1 MTLRILGSLRLS
13 VDTDDSTAIP
23 RQKEHVQHW
32 VDAPGRDAKVVAW
45 ATDTDVSGGLHPFKR
60 PDLGKW
66 FDDNHKGLWDVL
78 CVMKVDRLSRRVAH
92 FSEIVQWCQEN
103 GKIIVSTQEGIDMS
117 TPMGKMFAQILAVFA
132 EGELDTIKSRA
143 LDAVQTRL
151 AAGMWVA
158 GLPPF
163 GYEIVQVGKGQG
175 KRLEPLDHYMELAQE
190 IATKVLDGESLRSIS
205 RDLAARGEPTWLSRI
220 QPNSKRA
227 QESKWSNSSI
237 RGMMLNPK
245 IAGLYTYKGEIVED
259 AEGNPRMITDK
270 PLLDLVTWNKV
281 VLKLRDNQAFGPQ
294 VTKSK
299 AMLVGV
305 SMCGS
310 CGGPLTKAVYT
321 NRKPAKGDRPAKEW
335 HYSRY
340 KCSRHKVQGTCE
352 SAAAVA
358 SADLEGEFTKVF
370 LEHMGHLPE
379 ARELAADLH
388 DPSGD
393 ILATQSRLERL
404 KADFGAGKYDTT
416 EKEEVYWSLL
426 NSQSAKL
433 SRLRAQLEEYE
444 EHQGKFAL
452 TGRTFADI
460 WNSRDDEGKQLFLKE
475 HQVAVKVYRDPI
487 PSAPFGFMV
496 QLGDVRR
503 MAKAVHV
510 ELTDDLAH
518 GVITYNLPTQEHVL
532 GKELD
537 ERQLRIGLDVIDA
550 IEASL
555 RLAASESTA

>member
-1 MTLRILGSLRLS
+1 MTLRVLGSLRLS

-32 VDAPGRDAKVVAW
+32 VEAPGRDARVVAW

-66 FDDNHKGLWDVL
+66 FDGEHKDLWDVL

-92 FSEIVQWCQEN
+92 FSEIVQWCQDN

-132 EGELDTIKSRA
+132 EGELDTIRSRA

-151 AAGMWVA
+151 TAGMWVA

-163 GYEIVQVGKGQG
+163 GYEIVQVGKGKG
-175 KRLEPLDHYMELAQE
+175 KRLEGLPHYRELAQE
-190 IATKVLDGESLRSIS
+190 IAKKILDGESLRSIS
-205 RDLAARGEPTWLSRI
+205 RDLATRGEPTWLSLI

-227 QESKWSNSSI
+227 QESQWSNSSI

-259 AEGNPRMITDK
+259 DAGNPRMITDT
-270 PLLDLVTWNKV
+270 PLLDLATWNKV
-281 VLKLRDNQAFGPQ
+281 VLKLADNRAFGPK
-294 VTKSK
+294 VTKSQ

-305 SMCGS
+305 ASCGS
-310 CGGPLTKAVYT
+310 CGGPLTKAVFT

-352 SAAAVA
+352 SAAAVD
-358 SADLEGEFTKVF
+358 SAELEGELTKVF

-379 ARELAADLH
+379 AREVAADLY
-388 DPSGD
+388 DPSSD
-393 ILATQSRLERL
+393 ITATQARLDRL
-404 KADFGAGKYDTT
+404 KADFGAGKYDAP

-433 SRLRAQLEEYE
+433 SRLRTLS
-444 EHQGKFAL
+444 L
-452 TGRTFADI
+452 
-460 WNSRDDEGKQLFLKE
+460 
-475 HQVAVKVYRDPI
+475 
-487 PSAPFGFMV
+487 PS
-496 QLGDVRR
+496 
-503 MAKAVHV
+503 
-510 ELTDDLAH
+510 
-518 GVITYNLPTQEHVL
+518 
-532 GKELD
+532 
-537 ERQLRIGLDVIDA
+537 
-550 IEASL
+550 
-555 RLAASESTA
+555 

>member
-1 MTLRILGSLRLS
+1 MTLRVLGSLRLS

-32 VDAPGRDAKVVAW
+32 VEAPGRDARIVAW

-66 FDDNHKGLWDVL
+66 FDDEHKGLWDAL
-78 CVMKVDRLSRRVAH
+78 CVMKIDRLSRRVAH

-132 EGELDTIKSRA
+132 EGELDTIRSRA

-151 AAGMWVA
+151 ASGMWVA

-163 GYEIVQVGKGQG
+163 GYEIVQVGKGKG
-175 KRLEPLDHYMELAQE
+175 KRLEALPHYMELAQE
-190 IATKVLDGESLRSIS
+190 IAKKILDGESLRSIS
-205 RDLAARGEPTWLSRI
+205 KDLATRGEPTWLSRI

-227 QESKWSNSSI
+227 QESQWSNSSI

-259 AEGNPRMITDK
+259 DAGNPRMIADT
-270 PLLDLVTWNKV
+270 PLLDLATWNKV
-281 VLKLRDNQAFGPQ
+281 VLKLADNRAFGPK
-294 VTKSK
+294 VTKSQ
-299 AMLVGV
+299 AMLVRV
-305 SMCGS
+305 ATCGS
-310 CGGPLTKAVYT
+310 CGGPLTKAVFT

-352 SAAAVA
+352 SAAAVD
-358 SADLEGEFTKVF
+358 SAELEGELTKVF

-379 ARELAADLH
+379 AREVAADLH
-388 DPSGD
+388 DPSSD
-393 ILATQSRLERL
+393 ITATQARLDRL
-404 KADFGAGKYDTT
+404 KADFGAGKYDAP

-433 SRLRAQLEEYE
+433 SRLRTQFAEYE
-444 EHQGKFAL
+444 EQRGKFAL

-460 WNSRDDEGKQLFLKE
+460 WNSRDDEGKQLFLRE
-475 HQVAVKVYRDPI
+475 HRVAVKVYRDPI
-487 PSAPFGFMV
+487 PGKPFGFMV

-510 ELTDDLAH
+510 ELTDDVAH
-518 GVITYNLPTQEHVL
+518 GVVTHNLPTQQHVASQQ
-532 GKELD
+532 LD
-537 ERQLRIGLDVIDA
+537 ERQLQIGLDVIDA

-555 RLAASESTA
+555 RLAGESPA

>member
-1 MTLRILGSLRLS
+1 MTLRVLGSLRLS

-32 VDAPGRDAKVVAW
+32 VEAPGRDARVVAW

-66 FDDNHKGLWDVL
+66 FDDEHKDLWDVL

-92 FSEIVQWCQEN
+92 FSEIVQWCQDN

-132 EGELDTIKSRA
+132 EGELDTIRSRA

-163 GYEIVQVGKGQG
+163 GYEIVQVGKGKG
-175 KRLEPLDHYMELAQE
+175 KRLEGLPHYRELAQE
-190 IATKVLDGESLRSIS
+190 IAKKILDGESLRSIS
-205 RDLAARGEPTWLSRI
+205 RDLATRGEPTWLSLI

-227 QESKWSNSSI
+227 QESQWSNSSI

-259 AEGNPRMITDK
+259 DAGNPRMITDT
-270 PLLDLVTWNKV
+270 PLLDLATWNKV
-281 VLKLRDNQAFGPQ
+281 VLKLADNRSFGPK
-294 VTKSK
+294 VTKSQ

-305 SMCGS
+305 ASCGS
-310 CGGPLTKAVYT
+310 CGGPLTKAVFT

-352 SAAAVA
+352 SAAAVD
-358 SADLEGEFTKVF
+358 SAELEGELTKVF

-379 ARELAADLH
+379 AREVAADLY
-388 DPSGD
+388 DPSSD
-393 ILATQSRLERL
+393 ITATQARLDRL
-404 KADFGAGKYDTT
+404 KADFGAGKYDAP

-433 SRLRAQLEEYE
+433 SRLRTQLAEYE
-444 EHQGKFAL
+444 EQRGKFAL

-460 WNSRDDEGKQLFLKE
+460 WNSRDDEGKQLFLRE
-475 HQVAVKVYRDPI
+475 HRVTVKVYRNPI
-487 PSAPFGFMV
+487 PGKPFGFMV

-510 ELTDDLAH
+510 ELTDDVAH
-518 GVITYNLPTQEHVL
+518 GVVTHNLPTQQHVASQQ
-532 GKELD
+532 LD
-537 ERQLRIGLDVIDA
+537 ERQLQIGLDVIDA

-555 RLAASESTA
+555 RLAGESPA

>member
-1 MTLRILGSLRLS
+1 MALRVLGSLRLS
-13 VDTDDSTAIP
+13 VDTDDSTSIP
-23 RQKEHVQHW
+23 RQQEHVQHW
-32 VDAPGRDAKVVAW
+32 VDAPGRDARVVAW

-60 PDLGKW
+60 PGLGKW
-66 FDDNHKGLWDVL
+66 FDEDHRGLWDAL

-92 FSEIVQWCQEN
+92 FSEVVQWCQDN

-132 EGELDTIKSRA
+132 EGELDTIRSRA
-143 LDAVQTRL
+143 VDAVQARL
-151 AAGMWVA
+151 TAGTWVA

-163 GYEIVQVGKGQG
+163 GYEIVPIGKGAG
-175 KRLEPLDHYMELAQE
+175 KRLEPIDHYRELTKE
-190 IATKVLDGESLRSIS
+190 IANRVLDGESLRSVA

-237 RGMMLNPK
+237 RGLLLNPK

-259 AEGNPRMITDK
+259 SEGNPRLIADK
-270 PLLDLVTWNKV
+270 PLLDLATWNKV
-281 VLKLRDNQAFGPQ
+281 VLKLQDNRAFGPK
-294 VTKSK
+294 VTKSR

-305 SMCGS
+305 ATCGS

-321 NRKPAKGDRPAKEW
+321 NRKPAVGDRPAREW

-340 KCSRHKVQGTCE
+340 KCSRQKVQGNC
-352 SAAAVA
+352 ANPAAVN
-358 SADLEGEFTKVF
+358 SADVEGEFTKVF

-379 ARELAADLH
+379 ARELVADLH
-388 DPSGD
+388 DPTSD
-393 ILATQSRLERL
+393 ITATEARLERL
-404 KADFGAGKYDTT
+404 KADFGAGKYDAP

-426 NSQSAKL
+426 NSQSTKL
-433 SRLRAQLEEYE
+433 ARLRAQLAEYN
-444 EHQGKFAL
+444 QQRGKFAL

-460 WNSRDDEGKQLFLKE
+460 WNSRDDEGKQLFLKQ

-487 PSAPFGFMV
+487 PGEKFGFLV
-496 QLGDVRR
+496 QLGDVRQ
-503 MAKAVHV
+503 MARAMHV
-510 ELTDDLAH
+510 ELTENLVH
-518 GVITYNLPTQEHVL
+518 GVIAYNLPTHEHVL
-532 GKELD
+532 AGQLD
-537 ERQLRIGLDVIDA
+537 ERQLRIGMDVIDA

-555 RLAASESTA
+555 RLAGREPQ